1 MVQPEISTV
10 LDSGAAPQH
19 DGMFAFGCIILVLDA
34 GERGSPPALIYD
46 DVHIYMLCCSVAF
59 SLRVSLISHRGC
71 SPRPP
76 VHHQPTWRAHAARRA
91 RLCLASAGGGG
102 QLPAPTCCPPADQT

>member
-1 MVQPEISTV
+1 MRV
-10 LDSGAAPQH
+10 
-19 DGMFAFGCIILVLDA
+19 
-34 GERGSPPALIYD
+34 
-46 DVHIYMLCCSVAF
+46 CCSVAF

-76 VHHQPTWRAHAARRA
+76 VHHQLTWRAHAARRA

-102 QLPAPTCCPPADQT
+102 QLPAPTSAHPQIGVRDMVFEELTS